1 MTARAITEGT
11 SDQLR
16 EIASQLAIFSE
27 VIACGFDA
35 VASCSA
41 DADEDSRTVA
51 AFAISRIGTELASFS
66 EIINSMIEKGATA

>member
-16 EIASQLAIFSE
+16 EIASQLAIFSD
-27 VIACGFDA
+27 VIACSFDA
-35 VASCSA
+35 IASGSV
-41 DADEDSRTVA
+41 DGDSRTVA

-66 EIINSMIEKGATA
+66 EIINSMIEKGTTA